1 MITKEK
7 LQHHIKALQEK
18 HDKLDKEVKDMF
30 IDGTSDLI
38 MENAKKRKLKLRDE
52 IERCKEQLS
61 SLPS

>member
-18 HDKLDKEVKDMF
+18 HDKLDREIKDMF